1 LNTEY
6 YIAKRFTF
14 DKEGKKIMSRS
25 IVNLS
30 VFAISLSLAVMI
42 ITLAVVT
49 GFKKEIRNKVIGFGS
64 HIQIINYDSNTSFE
78 SLPISTKQDFLDT
91 LRKIPGIRHIQIFAT
106 KPGIIKSGSEI
117 QGIFVKGI
125 GSDFDWSFFEE
136 NMVEGRK
143 FVVSDTAITDN
154 VVISYKLASLLRL
167 KLGDDFPIFFI
178 DDQPRMRRFHI
189 CGIFE
194 TSLEEFDKQ
203 FILAD
208 IGHVR
213 KLYNWS
219 ADQISGFEILIDD
232 YKHIADLTEIVRDIS
247 GFDFLP
253 DGSRLRVINIMEK
266 FPQIFAWL
274 SLLDMNVIVILILMS
289 VIAVINMISGLIILI
304 LDRTNSIGLLKVIG
318 ASNKMIRNIFL
329 YQSLFLILKG
339 LIIGNIIAAFICGLE
354 DKYHLIKLDQ
364 SSYFI
369 NYVPVN
375 LTLSIFIFTNIA
387 SLVLI
392 VFSMLLPTLLISK
405 IDPVKTLRYD

>member
-1 LNTEY
+1 
-6 YIAKRFTF
+6 
-14 DKEGKKIMSRS
+14 
-25 IVNLS
+25 
-30 VFAISLSLAVMI
+30 
-42 ITLAVVT
+42 
-49 GFKKEIRNKVIGFGS
+49 
-64 HIQIINYDSNTSFE
+64 
-78 SLPISTKQDFLDT
+78 
-91 LRKIPGIRHIQIFAT
+91 
-106 KPGIIKSGSEI
+106 
-117 QGIFVKGI
+117 
-125 GSDFDWSFFEE
+125 
-136 NMVEGRK
+136 
-143 FVVSDTAITDN
+143 
-154 VVISYKLASLLRL
+154 
-167 KLGDDFPIFFI
+167 
-178 DDQPRMRRFHI
+178 MRRFHI

-232 YKHIADLTEIVRDIS
+232 YKHIADLTETVRDIS

-274 SLLDMNVIVILILMS
+274 SLLDMNVFVILILMS

-318 ASNKMIRNIFL
+318 ANNKMIRNIFL
-329 YQSLFLILKG
+329 YQSFFLILKG
-339 LIIGNIIAAFICGLE
+339 LIIGNIIAAIICGLE
-354 DKYHLIKLDQ
+354 DKFHLIKLDQ

-375 LTLSIFIFTNIA
+375 LTFSIFIFTNIA
-387 SLVLI
+387 SFLLI